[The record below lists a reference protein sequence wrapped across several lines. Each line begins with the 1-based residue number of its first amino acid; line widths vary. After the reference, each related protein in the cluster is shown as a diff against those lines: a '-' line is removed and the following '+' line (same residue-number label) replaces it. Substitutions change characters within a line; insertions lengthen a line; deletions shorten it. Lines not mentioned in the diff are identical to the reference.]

1 MSTTTPERVQ
11 QPAPSR
17 KVEVYDFRRPTTL
30 VREHHRILEMA
41 FESFARQW
49 GTQLTARVRV
59 VSQVSLAAVA
69 MRTYDDY
76 VAELPVT
83 TTFVVCELEG
93 IGPRAVL
100 QFPHTDALTWIA
112 HMLGAGPTIPVVD
125 RKFTDVERTL
135 VTSLLTETLRD
146 LRHSMGRLLENPLRI
161 SSIQHNSQFAQA
173 APTAELMIV
182 AELDLRVG
190 ERACRA
196 TLAVPSVAL
205 LPHLG
210 EANPADDPADATRR
224 TRQHVARS
232 LVDVTVELTGASM
245 TPTEV
250 LDLAVGDV
258 VHVPHAQ
265 SRPLDVIVDGHVL
278 ARGAVGSSGSRL
290 ACRIVTTEEN

>member
-1 MSTTTPERVQ
+1 MSTTTPVRVQ
-11 QPAPSR
+11 GPAERR

-59 VSQVSLAAVA
+59 VSQVSLAAVT

-76 VAELPVT
+76 VADLPVT
-83 TTFVVCELEG
+83 TAVVVCEIDG
-93 IGPRAVL
+93 VSPRAVL

-112 HMLGAGPTIPVVD
+112 HMLGAGPYIPAID
-125 RKFTDVERTL
+125 RKFTDVERAL
-135 VTSLLTETLRD
+135 VTSLVTETLRD
-146 LRHSMGRLLENPLRI
+146 LRHSMGRLLETPLKI
-161 SSIQHNSQFAQA
+161 GSIQHNSQFVQA

-182 AELDLRVG
+182 AEFNLRVG
-190 ERACRA
+190 DGPCTA
-196 TLAVPSVAL
+196 TLALPATAL

-210 EANPADDPADATRR
+210 EANPADDPADAAARTRR
-224 TRQHVARS
+224 HLARS
-232 LVDVTVELTGASM
+232 LVDVTVELSSAVM
-245 TPTEV
+245 TPVEV
-250 LDLAVGDV
+250 VELAVGDV
-258 VHVPHAQ
+258 VRLPHNR

>member
-1 MSTTTPERVQ
+1 
-11 QPAPSR
+11 
-17 KVEVYDFRRPTTL
+17 
-30 VREHHRILEMA
+30 MA

-59 VSQVSLAAVA
+59 VSQVGLAAVA

-83 TTFVVCELEG
+83 TTFVVCELDG

-146 LRHSMGRLLENPLRI
+146 LRHSMGRLLESPLRI

-190 ERACRA
+190 SARAGPPSPCRRSRSSRTSA
-196 TLAVPSVAL
+196 RP
-205 LPHLG
+205 
-210 EANPADDPADATRR
+210 TRR
-224 TRQHVARS
+224 TTPPTRPGAR
-232 LVDVTVELTGASM
+232 AS
-245 TPTEV
+245 TSPAPSSTS
-250 LDLAVGDV
+250 
-258 VHVPHAQ
+258 P
-265 SRPLDVIVDGHVL
+265 SSCPPRP
-278 ARGAVGSSGSRL
+278 
-290 ACRIVTTEEN
+290 